1 MSHRHFCDYAG
12 HEWECDGTALRP
24 LAGDTEPSMCICLM
38 HQVPVTDGDHGDCP
52 IELLACPE
60 HRDEQ
65 LRDMGTFDMSD
76 LPEKLRRCLGAS

>member
-1 MSHRHFCDYAG
+1 M
-12 HEWECDGTALRP
+12 
-24 LAGDTEPSMCICLM
+24 TE
-38 HQVPVTDGDHGDCP
+38 GDHGNCP

-76 LPEKLRRCLGAS
+76 LPES